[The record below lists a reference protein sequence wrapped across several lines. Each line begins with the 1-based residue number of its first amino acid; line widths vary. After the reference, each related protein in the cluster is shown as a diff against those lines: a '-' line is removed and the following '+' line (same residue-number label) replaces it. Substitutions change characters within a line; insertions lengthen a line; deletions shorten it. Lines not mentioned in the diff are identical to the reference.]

1 MVMKH
6 MVWFWLIVIGLI
18 LYVITLYNRLVT
30 LKNRV
35 DNAWAQIDTQLKR
48 RYDLLPNLVETVKAY
63 AGHEREIFGKITE
76 LRYKA
81 MSAGN
86 ISEAS
91 QANNQ
96 LTQALRTLFALAEA
110 YPELKANENFLK
122 LQEELTNTENKIAFA
137 RQFYNDTVLEYNR
150 ALEMFPTNII
160 ARWLNLTPRVYYQVP
175 PEETGPVK
183 VQF

>member
-1 MVMKH
+1 MAI
-6 MVWFWLIVIGLI
+6 FWLIVIGLV
-18 LYVITLYNRLVT
+18 LYVITIYNRLIT
-30 LKNRV
+30 LKHRV

-48 RYDLLPNLVETVKAY
+48 RYDLIPNLVETVRAY
-63 AGHEREIFGKITE
+63 ASHEREIFEKITE

-91 QANNQ
+91 QTNNQ
-96 LTQALRTLFALAEA
+96 LTQALKSLFALAET
-110 YPELKANENFLK
+110 YPDLKANENFLS
-122 LQEELTNTENKIAFA
+122 LQEELSNTENKIAFA

-150 ALEMFPTNII
+150 TLEIFPTNIL
-160 ARWLNLTPRVYYQVP
+160 ARWMNLTPRVYYQVP
-175 PEETGPVK
+175 PEETGPVR

>member
-1 MVMKH
+1 
-6 MVWFWLIVIGLI
+6 
-18 LYVITLYNRLVT
+18 
-30 LKNRV
+30 
-35 DNAWAQIDTQLKR
+35 
-48 RYDLLPNLVETVKAY
+48 
-63 AGHEREIFGKITE
+63 
-76 LRYKA
+76 
-81 MSAGN
+81 
-86 ISEAS
+86 
-91 QANNQ
+91 
-96 LTQALRTLFALAEA
+96 
-110 YPELKANENFLK
+110 LKANENFLK